1 MTIKRHKGKL
11 PPFVPVIRTTMAS
24 PAWKALSY
32 GARCLYIVLRSYLRV
47 DNLNNGRVFRS
58 HRDVC
63 SDLGTRARTSV
74 EHWFYELEHYGFI
87 VKTAEHALGVDGCG
101 VAPHWRLTECPSFD
115 AKGEHIAPTRDFE
128 RWDGVLFRWR
138 PKTESR
144 HGNNATP
151 ALKQCHTDEAKG
163 EQNHPE
169 VAWKQCHR
177 FDSGVAWKQGHN
189 CLPLPLPYRPTPITD
204 AVGPRL
210 RYPVAKATQPYTG
223 YSSLPIELRMLPLG
237 LRVA

>member
-74 EHWFYELEHYGFI
+74 EHWFYGWNI
-87 VKTAEHALGVDGCG
+87 TASSSKPPSMPWAWT
-101 VAPHWRLTECPSFD
+101 VA
-115 AKGEHIAPTRDFE
+115 A
-128 RWDGVLFRWR
+128 
-138 PKTESR
+138 
-144 HGNNATP
+144 
-151 ALKQCHTDEAKG
+151 
-163 EQNHPE
+163 
-169 VAWKQCHR
+169 
-177 FDSGVAWKQGHN
+177 
-189 CLPLPLPYRPTPITD
+189 
-204 AVGPRL
+204 
-210 RYPVAKATQPYTG
+210 
-223 YSSLPIELRMLPLG
+223 
-237 LRVA
+237 